1 MRTLNELYLLLWE
14 YIKDMESL
22 DDGICNFILWM
33 HVHSHKNFRI
43 SEEEY
48 KLLIHHLKQN
58 KPPQK
63 EYRAWWF
70 PDGEKGTK
78 QRKEFVLSM
87 IEKTKQQ

>member
-14 YIKDMESL
+14 MIKDENDLCEGLCYFVFTIYKQHNISYNDERRLLAHMKQ
-22 DDGICNFILWM
+22 
-33 HVHSHKNFRI
+33 HKPIN
-43 SEEEY
+43 
-48 KLLIHHLKQN
+48 LN
-58 KPPQK
+58 KIF
-63 EYRAWWF
+63 WF